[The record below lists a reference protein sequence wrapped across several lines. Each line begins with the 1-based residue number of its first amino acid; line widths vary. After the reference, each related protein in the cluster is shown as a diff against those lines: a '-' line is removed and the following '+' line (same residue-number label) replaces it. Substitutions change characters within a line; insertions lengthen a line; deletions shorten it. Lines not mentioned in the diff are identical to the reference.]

1 MTGRENIEAALSPE
15 GTSQIPGVICY
26 ERIFIRDHWSELTG
40 KPAWES
46 YDPDIDKQSAFF
58 REIIEKTGQDWVR
71 VYPFYSIEDRRNL
84 SIELRGSDTLFGPA
98 LEAALREWGYAVVT
112 DQATEGAAVTPL
124 AYSIDPFE
132 AGVLVRLSTLQVEL
146 TRMYTLNATGA
157 TPASPLSV
165 MQRGSEAAS

>member
-1 MTGRENIEAALSPE
+1 MRG
-15 GTSQIPGVICY
+15 
-26 ERIFIRDHWSELTG
+26 IR
-40 KPAWES
+40 
-46 YDPDIDKQSAFF
+46 AFF
-58 REIIEKTGQDWVR
+58 RL
-71 VYPFYSIEDRRNL
+71 PAALLL
-84 SIELRGSDTLFGPA
+84 SAMLAACQTMNGPGLIRSEVTAELTPESANAIAGDMVGRLAEHIGPGTTTIELRGSDGLFGPG

-132 AGVLVRLSTLQVEL
+132 GGVLVRLSTLQVEL
-146 TRMYTLNATGA
+146 TRMYTLNAAGA